1 MITQTAPRSMEDL
14 LVTGVAVTKNEAK
27 VTIQDV
33 PDRPGIAGKIFKRLA
48 DGDINVDMIVQ
59 NVSHTR
65 HTDISFTVL
74 ATELAKTLKI
84 TRKIA
89 GRLGCGPVT
98 TDENIAKVSVVGLG
112 MKSHSGVAAQMFE
125 ALARHKINIEM
136 ISTSEIKISVV
147 VRKPAADRAVRTLH
161 RQFQLDQVH

>member
-1 MITQTAPRSMEDL
+1 MITQEARAMEKL
-14 LVTGVAVTKNEAK
+14 LVTGVAVNKNEAK

-33 PDRPGIAGKIFKRLA
+33 PDRPGIAAKIFKRLA
-48 DGDINVDMIVQ
+48 DGEVNVDMIMQ

-74 ATELAKTLKI
+74 ASDLPKTLKI
-84 TRKIA
+84 TRQVA

-112 MKSHSGVAAQMFE
+112 MRSHSGVAAQMFE
-125 ALARHKINIEM
+125 ALARRRINIEM
-136 ISTSEIKISVV
+136 ISTSEIKISCVI
-147 VRKPAADRAVRTLH
+147 RKAHAERAMRTIHQAFGLH
-161 RQFQLDQVH
+161 KRA